1 MKKKIR
7 NKELKKAQ
15 ENEDYSNGDDSDED
29 DEDISCDDGGDEEEI
44 PDIKLEELE
53 GKNADLIIVWKSSNG
68 VGK

>member
-15 ENEDYSNGDDSDED
+15 ENEDYSNGDDSDEE
-29 DEDISCDDGGDEEEI
+29 DEDISSDDGGDEDKI

-53 GKNADLIIVWKSSNG
+53 GKNADLIIVLKSSNG